1 MSRRTL
7 VRRYILRK
15 LGDCMSEKIADFSLN
30 HAGTTYTR
38 NEAGQVVSY
47 LNFEGEISAYGGVYG
62 TMKVVEEF
70 TEASATSGTCS
81 WIGEALNEDGT
92 RLFGYGE
99 GTWEQAPPDHNY
111 QVTME
116 GEESDG
122 RKTRSEGAVIFAEPA
137 RFEGTVYTR
146 D

>member
-1 MSRRTL
+1 
-7 VRRYILRK
+7 
-15 LGDCMSEKIADFSLN
+15 
-30 HAGTTYTR
+30 
-38 NEAGQVVSY
+38 
-47 LNFEGEISAYGGVYG
+47 
-62 TMKVVEEF
+62 MKVVEEF

-111 QVTME
+111 KVIME
-116 GEESDG
+116 GEESNG
-122 RKTRSEGAVIFAEPA
+122 RKTRSEGAVIFGEPA

>member
-1 MSRRTL
+1 
-7 VRRYILRK
+7 
-15 LGDCMSEKIADFSLN
+15 MSEKIADFSLN

-47 LNFEGEISAYGGVYG
+47 LNFEGEVSAYGGVYG

-92 RLFGYGE
+92 RLFGYVE
-99 GTWEQAPPDHNY
+99 GTWEQTPPDHNY
-111 QVTME
+111 KITME

-122 RKTRSEGAVIFAEPA
+122 RKTRCEGAVIFGEAT